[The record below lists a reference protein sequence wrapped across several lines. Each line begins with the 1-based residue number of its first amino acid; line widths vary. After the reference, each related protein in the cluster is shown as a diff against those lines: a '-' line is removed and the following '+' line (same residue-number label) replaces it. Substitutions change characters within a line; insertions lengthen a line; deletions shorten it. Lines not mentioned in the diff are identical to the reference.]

1 LFGEGGRKPPFLLE
15 CGSPADAFLSLGQ
28 IPVATQRCGQD
39 PRHYFHAMITIDEA
53 ALKRGNHTEEL
64 KRRFAASLQ
73 SSPWF
78 RPGMK
83 LAAAVSGGADSVALL
98 TLLAETRSQLGFVL
112 SAVHFNHRLRGK
124 ASDLDEKFVV
134 GLAERFAV
142 TLHIGRGDVAGKA
155 LREKSNLEDAARRA
169 RYSFF
174 ERLSGQGLLDA
185 VATAHTMDDQAE
197 TVLAHILRGTG
208 IAGLAGIHPSSAS
221 VRRPLLDFRREELR
235 KYLHAKKR
243 PWREDATNRDTNR
256 SRARMRKKLLPL
268 LVKEFNPAA
277 IEHLASLATRAR
289 EQAQFVDCLAHKIF
303 ETLVTRGEFSARIS
317 IAGFLDPANLVQPE
331 AASTVRS
338 ALAYKIVAQLKDR
351 HGQLSA
357 GHLDSILRLAQNGEP
372 GKRIQLPG
380 GVDVLRE
387 KDSLLFRKRT

>member
-1 LFGEGGRKPPFLLE
+1 MKREN
-15 CGSPADAFLSLGQ
+15 
-28 IPVATQRCGQD
+28 
-39 PRHYFHAMITIDEA
+39 HA
-53 ALKRGNHTEEL
+53 EEL

-83 LAAAVSGGADSVALL
+83 LAAAVSGGGDSVALL

-112 SAVHFNHRLRGK
+112 SALHFNHRLRGK
-124 ASDLDEKFVV
+124 ASDADEKFV
-134 GLAERFAV
+134 GALAEKFGV
-142 TLHIGRGDVAGKA
+142 TLHIGRGDVASKA
-155 LREKSNLEDAARRA
+155 RREKSNVEDAARRA

-174 ERLSGQGLLDA
+174 EKLAGQGLLDA

-208 IAGLAGIHPSSAS
+208 IPGLAGIHPSAAS
-221 VRRPLLDFRREELR
+221 VRRPLLDFRRDELR
-235 KYLHAKKR
+235 KYLRARKQ

-277 IEHLASLATRAR
+277 IEHLAGLATRAR
-289 EQAQFVDCLAHKIF
+289 EQALFVDGFAHKIF
-303 ETLVTRGEFSARIS
+303 ETLVTRGESSARIS
-317 IAGFLDPANLVQPE
+317 VAGFLDPASLGQPE

-338 ALAYKIVAQLKDR
+338 ALALKIVGQLKNK

-357 GHLDSILRLAQNGEP
+357 LHLDSLVRLAQLGEP

-387 KDSLLFRKRT
+387 RDALLFCKRG